1 MAPVPSGESSS
12 TTRTRKPSRAAS
24 PSTRRAAA
32 TTVSRFSASLKVGR
46 TSQAGPVM
54 KGRVPYGP
62 TPMPDPPHATIASLF
77 DELADLYELD
87 GAVVHRVLAYRN
99 AAKSVREAPRSVAAM
114 TREGKVTE
122 LPGIGRTLEEK
133 IEALLETGTIPAV
146 EKLRGRIP
154 GGLIDLTRLPGLG
167 PKRARKLYDELGIDS
182 LESLRAAAE
191 AQQLRDVRGFGA
203 KFEEAVLEAF
213 AAGVGEAP
221 TPRVLLNKALEI
233 GEEIVAAL
241 EAHPAS
247 DRVEL
252 AGSARRLADAVKD
265 LDVIAT
271 ASDPP
276 ALLAAFADLDVVESS
291 SSPGDNAAR
300 ARTHTGMAVDLRVV
314 EPDQFG
320 NALQHLTGSKAHNMA
335 LREAVV
341 RRGLHVSEYGILD
354 DATGETHRCATEEE
368 VYARLG
374 LPWIPPEL
382 REDRGE
388 LQLRSAAEV
397 PKLIQQGDLRG
408 DLHMHTILSDGRNTA
423 EQMALAARD
432 RGLEYVAIT
441 DHSASHG
448 FGNHVTPDDLR
459 RQIEAVRAANEAI
472 EGIEILVGTETNILP
487 DGSPDYD
494 DELLAELDWV
504 IGSVHT
510 SFGMPAAQMTD
521 RIVTAIEHPWIDA
534 IGHLTGR
541 KIETRPPY
549 EVHVDRVIDAA
560 ARTGTMLEI
569 NSAPDRRDVNDVHA
583 RAAKEA
589 GVRIIIDSDAHSVAN
604 LALTRWGIATARR
617 AWLTREDV
625 ANTRSWP
632 EFAALR
638 KRALAGEAAA

>member
-12 TTRTRKPSRAAS
+12 TTRTRKPSGAAS

-32 TTVSRFSASLKVGR
+32 TTASRFSASLKVGR
-46 TSQAGPVM
+46 TSQAGPGM
-54 KGRVPYGP
+54 KGRGPYGP
-62 TPMPDPPHATIASLF
+62 TPMPDPPNATIPTLF
-77 DELADLYELD
+77 HELADLYELD

-114 TREGKVTE
+114 TREGKVTD

-241 EAHPAS
+241 RAHPAS

-252 AGSARRLADAVKD
+252 AGSARRLADSVKD
-265 LDVIAT
+265 LDIIAT

-276 ALLAAFADLDVVESS
+276 ALLAAFAELDVIESA

-320 NALQHLTGSKAHNMA
+320 NVLQHLTGSKAHNMA

-388 LQLRSAAEV
+388 LRAAAEDALPELV
-397 PKLIQQGDLRG
+397 RLEDLRG
-408 DLHMHTILSDGRNTA
+408 DLHCHTTLSDGRNSL
-423 EQMALAARD
+423 EQMAEAAQRRGYEYLA
-432 RGLEYVAIT
+432 VT
-441 DHSASHG
+441 DHSESHG
-448 FGNHVTPDDLR
+448 FG
-459 RQIEAVRAANEAI
+459 
-472 EGIEILVGTETNILP
+472 
-487 DGSPDYD
+487 
-494 DELLAELDWV
+494 
-504 IGSVHT
+504 
-510 SFGMPAAQMTD
+510 
-521 RIVTAIEHPWIDA
+521 
-534 IGHLTGR
+534 
-541 KIETRPPY
+541 
-549 EVHVDRVIDAA
+549 
-560 ARTGTMLEI
+560 
-569 NSAPDRRDVNDVHA
+569 
-583 RAAKEA
+583 
-589 GVRIIIDSDAHSVAN
+589 
-604 LALTRWGIATARR
+604 
-617 AWLTREDV
+617 
-625 ANTRSWP
+625 
-632 EFAALR
+632 
-638 KRALAGEAAA
+638 